1 MKAEKLFN
9 RAEYENNLN
18 CLVTALKSKDGV
30 NSEDI
35 LQYLILSQITRAA
48 DALEGIA
55 SMLSLISD
63 CVEKEDELIS
73 GRLRVK
79 R

>member
-9 RAEYENNLN
+9 REEYENNLN
-18 CLVTALKSKDGV
+18 CLVTSLKAKDGV
-30 NSEDI
+30 NSEDV
-35 LQYLILSQITRAA
+35 LRYLTLSQITRAA
-48 DALEGIA
+48 DALEIA